1 MKNTIKHI
9 VTIEDSLNEEYKHLV
24 EINNK
29 LVVFEFDKYD
39 ILKHIEHSNTYSF
52 ANMLTPIKFFEWFKN
67 SSQSDLDLGL
77 YESFNSKKLTNDYY
91 YNLYELDL
99 KHKKLW
105 NKFNTTL
112 NILENEIKE
121 NTIVLH
127 YKRKI

>member
-67 SSQSDLDLGL
+67 GRYFLF
-77 YESFNSKKLTNDYY
+77 YTYFIEKMKNCNF
-91 YNLYELDL
+91 
-99 KHKKLW
+99 
-105 NKFNTTL
+105 
-112 NILENEIKE
+112 
-121 NTIVLH
+121 
-127 YKRKI
+127 